1 MFGMSFSEI
10 IVIMIIAVIVLGPDK
25 LPQAMIKIAKFFKY
39 FKETINTAK
48 GTFEQ
53 EMRIAQLKDDAKKF
67 KDNIDQTTSS
77 VRKKLSFE
85 ELDEL
90 KKTASDLKDDI
101 NESLSFN
108 AALSSQNAKD
118 TLNNANFDDE
128 NNQKNDQNFQN
139 LSSQNLKNNEISA
152 KNSSDN
158 EILAKKASNV

>member
-10 IVIMIIAVIVLGPDK
+10 IVIMVIAVIVLGPDK

-39 FKETINTAK
+39 FKQTINTAK

-53 EMRIAQLKDDAKKF
+53 EMRIAQLKDDAQKF
-67 KDNIDQTTSS
+67 KDNINQTTSS

-108 AALSSQNAKD
+108 ATLSSQNAKD

-128 NNQKNDQNFQN
+128 NRQENEQNFN
-139 LSSQNLKNNEISA
+139 SQNLENNKISA
-152 KNSSDN
+152 KNSNDN
-158 EILAKKASNV
+158 ENLAKKASNV